1 MEDNKKA
8 LIREQNVHNCI
19 KLDNS
24 SISQN
29 RLNFLL
35 EDFGKSGISQSVMY
49 DYVHKEYLTGTSTS
63 WVLNYP
69 DLITNERTS
78 YTTTRLKN
86 PINGNKYIRPKD
98 ETSRLFKPLHLA
110 PETLNN
116 PNEYIIITEGEKK
129 ALKAVQEGFNCIAL
143 GGVWCWRSRKTEDG
157 LIPDIHK
164 IKWKNKEVFL
174 CFDND
179 IYYKTQVLNALR
191 ALTYQ
196 LQDFG
201 AIVKNIEL
209 PTESEV
215 IYG

>member
-1 MEDNKKA
+1 MAK
-8 LIREQNVHNCI
+8 
-19 KLDNS
+19 
-24 SISQN
+24 
-29 RLNFLL
+29 
-35 EDFGKSGISQSVMY
+35 DFGKSGISQSVIN
-49 DYVHKEYLTGTSTS
+49 DYKDKKFLKCTPTS

-69 DLITNERTS
+69 DLLTNERTS

-116 PNEYIIITEGEKK
+116 PNEYIIVTEGEKK
-129 ALKAVQEGFNCIAL
+129 AIKAVQEGFNCIAVA
-143 GGVWCWRSRKTEDG
+143 GVWCWKSKKTEDG
-157 LIPDIHK
+157 LIPDMHK
-164 IKWKNKEVFL
+164 INWENKEVYL

-179 IYYKTQVLNALR
+179 ICYKSQVLNALR

-201 AIVKNIEL
+201 AIVKNIKL
-209 PTESEV
+209 PTGKEV
-215 IYG
+215 KNG